1 MFFCVKL
8 SSVIGCGMGVLR
20 IALDGWMDGWMDGC
34 FEDCC
39 KFTDVSL
46 RRSIY

>member
-20 IALDGWMDGWMDGC
+20 IALDGWMDGWMG
-34 FEDCC
+34 
-39 KFTDVSL
+39 VL
-46 RRSIY
+46 RIAVNLLMLV